1 MPNYTPTPDT
11 RAVVAD
17 IAVDIEAA
25 AMRAHEQ
32 LNGLHPYSMSSSQ
45 FKLAGLALQIAS
57 LSQQMRAEIASSYP
71 LRSAGGGPP
80 FVKIG
85 RRIAYPVVGVR
96 IWALQRMTQ
105 GGHS

>member
-1 MPNYTPTPDT
+1 MAKLTTPRPDA

-32 LNGLHPYSMSSSQ
+32 LNGLHPYIMSSSQ

-57 LSQQMRAEIASSYP
+57 LSQQMRAEIAASYP
-71 LRSAGGGPP
+71 PP
-80 FVKIG
+80 PMPTVDDMRG
-85 RRIAYPVVGVR
+85 ARRG
-96 IWALQRMTQ
+96 Q
-105 GGHS
+105 